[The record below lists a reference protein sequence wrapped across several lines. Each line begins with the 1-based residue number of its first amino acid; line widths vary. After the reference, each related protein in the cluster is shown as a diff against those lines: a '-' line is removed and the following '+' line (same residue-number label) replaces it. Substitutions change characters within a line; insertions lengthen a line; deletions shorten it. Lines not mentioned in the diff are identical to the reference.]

1 LAGNVPHLKEVRP
14 IRINQALRDLFEGR
28 SNAVGSVTLATSA
41 ASTVVTAINCELKET
56 LDMYVEDHAQ
66 LWMIIGDKQIL
77 GAFLISIVPDDGDES
92 FVAVWALGAH
102 DMPAWRVKLL
112 SSLADVE
119 PGAALARRLGSPNK
133 VGSD

>member
-1 LAGNVPHLKEVRP
+1 MAGNVPHLKEVRP

-77 GAFLISIVPDDGDES
+77 GAFLTSIVPDGDES

-102 DMPAWRVKLL
+102 DMPAWR
-112 SSLADVE
+112 SSSS
-119 PGAALARRLGSPNK
+119 AAWLM
-133 VGSD
+133 